1 MSEATTAGTHPTYP
15 DPRKQARQV
24 IRIGMIVIA
33 VTFGGLGTWA
43 AVAPLHG
50 AVVAAGQVKVE
61 NSRKTVQHLEG
72 GIVSAI
78 LVKEGDQVKQG
89 QPLIMLE
96 STQVDA
102 QFNMLRDQLDAE
114 LAHAARLTAEKN
126 WQSNI
131 SFPADL
137 LKRAKEANV
146 ADILRNETHIFN
158 TKRETLDGEIKLLTG
173 QIEEVKGE
181 TASLTAQI
189 TATEKTIGYL
199 HEELAANET
208 LAKKG
213 FVSAPKVLE
222 LKRALSEQEDR
233 QGEYS
238 ADISRA
244 RQKATELQLRIAS
257 LRDDYAKQASDEL
270 KKSQDQIF
278 DLQERLRVP
287 EDAMKRQSIT
297 APVAGRVVD
306 LKVHT
311 VGGVIGTREP
321 LMDIVPE
328 QRQLII
334 ESRVK
339 VEDIDDLRVGMEAEV
354 RLTAYKQR
362 ITPLVKAKVIYVSA
376 DSLMDEAT
384 HMPYYKT
391 NVQVDEKSMKEA
403 GENIELYPGMPAE
416 VYIITRERT
425 ALEYLLEPVTDTL
438 RRSFREP

>member
-1 MSEATTAGTHPTYP
+1 MSEATAVGTHPAYP

-24 IRIGMIVIA
+24 IRIGMVVIA
-33 VTFGGLGTWA
+33 ATFGGLGTWA

-89 QPLIMLE
+89 QPLIVLE

-102 QFNMLRDQLDAE
+102 QLNMLRDQLDAE

-126 WQSNI
+126 WQSRIN
-131 SFPADL
+131 FPAEL
-137 LKRAKEANV
+137 LQRAKDTNV
-146 ADILRNETHIFN
+146 AEFMRNETHIFD
-158 TKRETLDGEIKLLTG
+158 TKRETLNGEIGLLRG

-181 TASLTAQI
+181 MASLEMQI
-189 TATEKTIGYL
+189 QATEKNIGYL
-199 HEELAANET
+199 REELTANER
-208 LAKKG
+208 LAEKG
-213 FVSAPKVLE
+213 FVSAPKL
-222 LKRALSEQEDR
+222 LQFKRALSEQDDKR
-233 QGEYS
+233 GEYS

-244 RQKATELQLRIAS
+244 KQKSTELQLRIS
-257 LRDDYAKQASDEL
+257 GLRDDYAKQASDEL

-287 EDAMKRQSIT
+287 QDAMKRQSIT

-306 LKVHT
+306 LRVHT
-311 VGGVIGTREP
+311 VGGVIGAREP

-334 ESRVK
+334 ESRVR
-339 VEDIDDLRVGMEAEV
+339 VEDIDDLRVGMAAEV
-354 RLTAYKQR
+354 RLSAFKAR
-362 ITPLVKAKVIYVSA
+362 ITPLVLAKVIYVSA

-384 HMPYYKT
+384 HTPYYKT
-391 NVQVDEKSMKEA
+391 NVQVDEKSLKEA
-403 GENIELYPGMPAE
+403 GDNIELFPGMPAE

-425 ALEYLLEPVTDTL
+425 ALEYLIQPVTDTL